1 MKDTVIKFDFDD
13 ILIKPAINSLIK
25 SRYSDIVLPKTLP
38 LFAAPMD
45 TVVDLTNLHKFI
57 DENIMVCLPRTITE
71 GEYYAYYAS
80 QLDISFEYMDKLTKL
95 VFISYGIKEIKDL
108 ISRLKS
114 EGGLIQGQKILIDV
128 ANGHMRDIVDYC
140 KQIKQI
146 RPDVLIMVG
155 NIANP
160 DTYEWYATNECVDY
174 IRVGIGNG
182 GGCWVDGTKIKTKNG
197 LVNIEEVKTDD
208 YVLTH
213 DGKYEKVI
221 STTSYATNEE
231 LIEINGEICTN
242 AHEIFVANKCDI
254 KKITNENYL
263 EYCYWIPAKNLNEA
277 SHLIFTWDTE

>member
-160 DTYEWYATNECVDY
+160 DTYEWYATN
-174 IRVGIGNG
+174 
-182 GGCWVDGTKIKTKNG
+182 
-197 LVNIEEVKTDD
+197 
-208 YVLTH
+208 
-213 DGKYEKVI
+213 
-221 STTSYATNEE
+221 
-231 LIEINGEICTN
+231 
-242 AHEIFVANKCDI
+242 
-254 KKITNENYL
+254 
-263 EYCYWIPAKNLNEA
+263 
-277 SHLIFTWDTE
+277 